1 MEQTARVPLNA
12 QGPTPHHGLSGGGS
26 WLAGTMAVEES
37 MEHVPNG
44 GNLRIGTLVEN
55 RYTRST
61 GNAKK

>member
-1 MEQTARVPLNA
+1 MEQVARVPLNA
-12 QGPTPHHGLSGGGS
+12 QGPTPHHGLSGGS

-37 MEHVPNG
+37 MERVPNG

-55 RYTRST
+55 CFTRST